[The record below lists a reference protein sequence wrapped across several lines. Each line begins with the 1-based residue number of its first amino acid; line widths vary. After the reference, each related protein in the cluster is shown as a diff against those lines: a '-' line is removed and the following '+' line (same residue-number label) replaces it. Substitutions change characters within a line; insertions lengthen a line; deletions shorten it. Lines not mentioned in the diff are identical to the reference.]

1 VLDGNWSVFK
11 FPFIFFFFRLNGVR
25 IPKGR
30 PQTLP
35 VGAKIMLSDQKDKY
49 QWRFVCHPQS
59 IADRQTI
66 VDRRDED
73 GFARPPPAKR
83 VKFESLVSSSPNRN

>member
-1 VLDGNWSVFK
+1 
-11 FPFIFFFFRLNGVR
+11 
-25 IPKGR
+25 
-30 PQTLP
+30 

-49 QWRFVCHPQS
+49 QWRFVCSPQA

-83 VKFESLVSSSPNRN
+83 VKFESLVSSSPNRK